1 MAVEAEEE
9 YKQATHSGATR
20 VRGRA
25 AGSRAGPE
33 QVREGMAAGSAG
45 GGNGARR
52 RAAATRGPGSN
63 EASREL
69 EAGALKR
76 QHVPAQ
82 VSQ

>member
-9 YKQATHSGATR
+9 YKQATHSATR

-25 AGSRAGPE
+25 AASRAGQEP
-33 QVREGMAAGSAG
+33 VREGMAAGSAG

-52 RAAATRGPGSN
+52 RAAASRGPGSN

-69 EAGALKR
+69 EAGALKQ